1 MALQATDDIL
11 DPAMQ
16 KLLDDADMLDAV
28 RGPLYASGVAHR
40 SHPKCLTAEKPL
52 RPGAA
57 TTLLLCAV

>member
-40 SHPKCLTAEKPL
+40 SNSKCLTA
-52 RPGAA
+52 
-57 TTLLLCAV
+57 